1 MKRVLVPL
9 ADGCEEIEAVTIIDT
24 LRRGGV
30 EVVAAGLHAGP
41 VTASR
46 GVRLIPDADWPSELP
61 GAFDAIVLPGGGP
74 GTERL
79 LADPRVVSA
88 VRAFHAADRW
98 VAAICAAPQVLHKAG
113 VLGGRRVTCYPGV
126 EPALT
131 GAVCVAAPVACDG
144 RVLTGRGPGVSLV
157 FALAV
162 LSSLTGEQC
171 AGEVAAAMLAPG
183 A

>member
-30 EVVAAGLHAGP
+30 EVVAVGLHPGP

-46 GVRLIPDADWPSELP
+46 GVRLLPDAEWPAQLP

-79 LADPRVVSA
+79 LADPRVVEA
-88 VRAFHAADRW
+88 VRSFHAAGRW

-113 VLGGRRVTCYPGV
+113 VLAGRRATCYPGV
-126 EPALT
+126 EVALT
-131 GAVCVAAPVACDG
+131 GATCVAEPAVRDG
-144 RVLTGRGPGVSLV
+144 RVITGRGPGTSLA

-162 LSSLTGEQC
+162 LSAL
-171 AGEVAAAMLAPG
+171 AGEAGAAEVAEAMLAPAG
-183 A
+183 